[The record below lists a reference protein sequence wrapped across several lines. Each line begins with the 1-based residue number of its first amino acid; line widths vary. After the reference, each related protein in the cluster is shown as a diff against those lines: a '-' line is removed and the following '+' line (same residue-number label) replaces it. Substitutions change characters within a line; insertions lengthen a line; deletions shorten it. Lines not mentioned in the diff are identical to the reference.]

1 MSEVSLAL
9 YLAVFGVL
17 ILHRDPAV
25 RKTRTITWTALLT
38 SAFLNCESSKWTW
51 HQHNQSKRPSH
62 KLRNT
67 KSHSTNTRWAET
79 LYIHT
84 YIHIYIYIYNVCSVT
99 TESLQPRRL
108 WPLQARLSMEFSR
121 KKCWNW
127 LPFPTPGDLPDSG
140 IKPTS
145 LESPAQILYH

>member
-1 MSEVSLAL
+1 MDSLA
-9 YLAVFGVL
+9 
-17 ILHRDPAV
+17 H
-25 RKTRTITWTALLT
+25 

-51 HQHNQSKRPSH
+51 HQLNQRKRPSH

-79 LYIHT
+79 SHIHTYIHT
-84 YIHIYIYIYNVCSVT
+84 YIHIYNVCSVT
-99 TESLQPRRL
+99 TESLQPRTL

-121 KKCWNW
+121 KKYWNW